1 MSPVTEK
8 KPHSNFIC
16 KNFDLFVRE
25 GGPARLPR
33 FLGNRD
39 ENFPRQPCELDE
51 NLKKKIKI
59 SFAFATV
66 LPKYHNFAL
75 YALPLQMYSN

>member
-8 KPHSNFIC
+8 KPHSHFIC
-16 KNFDLFVRE
+16 KNFDVFVRE

-39 ENFPRQPCELDE
+39 ENFPRQPGELDE
-51 NLKKKIKI
+51 TLKKKT
-59 SFAFATV
+59 FASLSQQCCQNIII
-66 LPKYHNFAL
+66 LPCMHCHFKCI
-75 YALPLQMYSN
+75 